1 MTAPFVPHT
10 TGRSM
15 PLDFFQLPQYVV
27 LDLEEPIRKY
37 HDQIAHVDEYEL
49 SIDEVLSEALIFIA
63 DEWRA
68 DQGLGA
74 FHETMGQV
82 FTTVDISP
90 QEAEIVGTAAEALA
104 KDLLQQIRQGH
115 LYAADHLLHYRLAKE
130 WVDEN
135 TPVLERHLSI
145 HHTKTG

>member
-27 LDLEEPIRKY
+27 LDLEEPILKY
-37 HDQIAHVDEYEL
+37 HRQIAEVEEYEL
-49 SIDEVLSEALIFIA
+49 SIDEVLSEALIFLA

-68 DQGLGA
+68 DHGLGA
-74 FHETMGQV
+74 FHEAMGQC

-90 QEAEIVGTAAEALA
+90 GDAEKVGSAAELLA
-104 KDLLQQIRQGH
+104 KEMLLQVRQGH
-115 LYAADHLLHYRLAKE
+115 LYAADHLLHYRISKE

>member
-27 LDLEEPIRKY
+27 LDLEEPIRKF
-37 HDQIAHVDEYEL
+37 HHQIAHVDEYEL

-74 FHETMGQV
+74 FHNAMGAC

-90 QEAEIVGTAAEALA
+90 GDAEIVGSAAEALA
-104 KDLLQQIRQGH
+104 QDLLRQVRQGR
-115 LYAADHLLHYRLAKE
+115 LYAADHLLHYRISKE

>member
-10 TGRSM
+10 AGRSM
-15 PLDFFQLPQYVV
+15 PLDFFHLPQYVV
-27 LDLEEPIRKY
+27 LDLEGPIRKY
-37 HDQIAHVDEYEL
+37 NDQIANVDEYEL

-74 FHETMGQV
+74 FHEAMGKC
-82 FTTVDISP
+82 FTTVDISTE
-90 QEAEIVGTAAEALA
+90 EAEIVGSAAEVLA
-104 KDLLQQIRQGH
+104 KDLLRQVRQGH